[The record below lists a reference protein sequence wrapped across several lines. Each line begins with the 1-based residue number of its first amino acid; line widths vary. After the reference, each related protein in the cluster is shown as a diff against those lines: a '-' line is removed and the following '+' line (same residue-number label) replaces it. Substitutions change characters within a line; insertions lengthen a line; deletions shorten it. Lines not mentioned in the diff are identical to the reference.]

1 MSTNINITNNEV
13 QTRLASSG
21 PLTAQTMD
29 NNLDFLAEG
38 INEVYDEF
46 TSHTGSIQTQVN
58 TLISQTSSYAL
69 KTSVSGA
76 FDSVSA
82 SFESRVLNLETTPG
96 VDISALNSF
105 TASIN
110 PRIDSIE
117 SFTQSIQSE
126 VDELFTSA
134 STFVTS
140 NDLLIETNN
149 IGENFS
155 TVNNSITS
163 LNSFTQ
169 SFNSISGSFVN
180 DSLNSHSESVDNS
193 LQSINTFTGSIND
206 TLDTFIPS
214 VNTFTSSIQNDVNS
228 LFTSSSEI
236 TASVV
241 SIQASLDSINSKT
254 GSFASAGGVGGIFIT
269 GSQDPSTFTYYQTTN
284 NLQVSGTL
292 AIRDKVSVDD
302 NIIPQNNSVS
312 IGEESVPFS
321 AIYVNAIYAS
331 NGTISGSEQLADSS
345 INNLTLTN
353 LSATGSFSGNYTGS
367 FSGSFN
373 GLFTGDAS
381 GLTNFPGAIGQPPQ
395 WGGIE
400 GIPEGLL
407 SSSVYNSF
415 DFALTSSANTFY
427 GTQTFNGDITSTG
440 KIKADSFEATG
451 DLSGNAVLKGTTNLF
466 LSASSDGRVIV
477 SGSRFNLQPLQ
488 ISGTTPSN
496 GDMYFDADT
505 KTIYFGKDST
515 WVEIWSGSNV
525 DYGDIISIFAENDG
539 TNSLISSSAQ
549 ISAVLTGADGLDNTN
564 LKPAAGILNAQL
576 ANSSVYISNQSV
588 SLGNSASIEGIL
600 GGSDVI
606 SGSLVYSGFKTA
618 FDSYTASIN
627 DFTSS
632 ISAGSATLLSNTF
645 VGNQTI
651 SGSVDITGSLV
662 VTGSVNISGS
672 VQLTGSVN
680 ITGSVQLTG
689 SILSTGSNIH
699 YGDFDVI
706 GGVITGTDSS
716 LSISTATFDILT
728 IVEGITIDTYTT
740 LSDGNL
746 TLDGPNPGQGIISAS
761 SLHLTGDTISQT
773 SEYVLTVN
781 GGVNVIGTSETASFV
796 ITTGSVAPVGGPT
809 LPPYAGYVVLPHVLL
824 SLDFENDN
832 DASSSGVPLGGI
844 YRTGQVLKIRTT

>member
-1 MSTNINITNNEV
+1 MAEKIINILAGTPEIK
-13 QTRLASSG
+13 TRLGQNA
-21 PLTAQTMD
+21 PLTAVEMD
-29 NNLDFLAEG
+29 GNFNNIVDAL
-38 INEVYDEF
+38 NEVYDEF

-96 VDISALNSF
+96 VDISALNSS
-105 TASIN
+105 TSSIN
-110 PRIDSIE
+110 
-117 SFTQSIQSE
+117 
-126 VDELFTSA
+126 LFTSSISSSFDFFSSSVA
-134 STFVTS
+134 LEIDSLQQADNGISTLTTELNGLNIEFQSYTS
-140 NDLLIETNN
+140 SLNN
-149 IGENFS
+149 ATSSFA
-155 TVNNSITS
+155 TAAS
-163 LNSFTQ
+163 LNSFT
-169 SFNSISGSFVN
+169 
-180 DSLNSHSESVDNS
+180 E
-193 LQSINTFTGSIND
+193 SINLFTETTN
-206 TLDTFIPS
+206 L
-214 VNTFTSSIQNDVNS
+214 FTSSISSSLDNLTTTVSLISSSITSDVNS

-254 GSFASAGGVGGIFIT
+254 GSFASAAVSGGIFTT
-269 GSQDPSTFTYYQTTN
+269 GSQNPSTFEYYQTTN
-284 NLQVSGTL
+284 NLQVSGAL

-312 IGEESVPFS
+312 IGEEVVPFS

-367 FSGSFN
+367 FSGSFT
-373 GLFTGDAS
+373 GSFFGDAS
-381 GLTNFPGAIGQPPQ
+381 GLTNFPAEISSPPEWIGVQNK
-395 WGGIE
+395 
-400 GIPEGLL
+400 PEGLL

-440 KIKADSFEATG
+440 KITADSFEATG
-451 DLSGNAVLKGTTNLF
+451 DLSGNAVLTGTTNLF
-466 LSASSDGRVIV
+466 LSASLDGRVIV

-549 ISAVLTGADGLDNTN
+549 ISAVLTGTDALDNTN
-564 LKPAAGILNAQL
+564 LKLAAGILNAQL

-588 SLGNSASIEGIL
+588 SLGNSASIEDIL
-600 GGSDVI
+600 EGSDVI

-632 ISAGSATLLSNTF
+632 ISAGSATLLSNNF
-645 VGNQTI
+645 
-651 SGSVDITGSLV
+651 SGSQTITGSLDISGSLV
-662 VTGSVNISGS
+662 VRDLVEISGSVNIS
-672 VQLTGSVN
+672 
-680 ITGSVQLTG
+680 GSVQLTG